1 MRAIRI
7 VIVLFI
13 FIPFYSGA
21 QKIIFSEN
29 FQDEKMNEYWQIV
42 TGNWKICS
50 VDDMRI
56 APAEGGFQYVLCS
69 GNKGDAEGQIVR
81 LFVDLPD
88 SIKKYKKITLSFY
101 YYFTAN
107 AAKAKVETEFYQKE
121 MKDGTRGKLW
131 SASLPYVKGR
141 WSRVKRTFTIPKNS
155 NQFRIVF
162 SEILA
167 SLQKNSIVCFD
178 NFVIAA
184 L

>member
-7 VIVLFI
+7 IIVLFI

-21 QKIIFSEN
+21 QKIIFTEN

-56 APAEGGFQYVLCS
+56 APAEGGYQYVLCS
-69 GNKGDAEGQIVR
+69 GSRGDAGEQIVR

-101 YYFTAN
+101 YYFIAN
-107 AAKAKVETEFYQKE
+107 VAKANVETEFYQKE
-121 MKDGTRGKLW
+121 MKDGSRGKLW

-141 WSRVKRTFTIPKNS
+141 WSRIKRTFTIPKNS

-162 SEILA
+162 SGISS
-167 SLQKNSIVCFD
+167 SLQQDGIVCFD
-178 NFVIAA
+178 NIVIAA